1 MTLSEA
7 QPTTSSLQQTLANVF
22 GYTQFRAGQEAVIQ
36 QLLEGRDTLVLMP
49 TGGGK
54 SLCYQLPAI
63 HQPGLTVVISPLLSL
78 MQDQVEALQA
88 MGVAAEALHSGLSSE
103 QALNVLRRLQNGD
116 VSLLYVS
123 PERALQAA
131 FIERLQTYQPQFIA
145 IDEAHCIS
153 QWGHDFRPEYGQ
165 LGQLRHV
172 LPNVPF
178 MALTATADA
187 ATQQDIIER
196 LGLRQPYCHR
206 SSFDRPNIRYVV
218 QDKYKP
224 FKQVKDYVRKQ
235 KGAAGIIYCGSRK
248 KTEDIAESLQ
258 DAGVRAAPYHA
269 GLASELKETTLRQFL
284 RDDLDVVVAT
294 VAFGMGINKPNI
306 RYVIHFDIPRSIES
320 YYQETGRA
328 GRDGLPAEALLL
340 YDPSDA
346 QWIRRILDE
355 HDNEHRGIVERQ
367 KFSAM
372 QAMAEAQTCRR
383 LVLLNYFNEF
393 SEKEC
398 GNCDL
403 CLDPPTRFDAL
414 EDAQKALSCV
424 YRVGQ
429 QFGISHV
436 VEVLRGSKNQKVL
449 EHQHH
454 ELSTYGLGRDQ
465 THEYWYSILRQLI
478 HRGFL
483 VQDIRRHAALQLT
496 AEARPI
502 LRGENTLELAKPRL
516 NLTSGQSKI
525 TDRGDYNKVL
535 FRRLRKLRK
544 DIADREGVPPFVVF
558 NDNSLV
564 EMCQKYPTSAPEML
578 VISGVGQV
586 KLERYGEAFI
596 DEIESFLTLSSER
609 DVLDG

>member
-596 DEIESFLTLSSER
+596 DEIESFLTLSSEK